1 MNAKAPAIVS
11 LGTVALI
18 DAIKEGSAEA
28 KTELLRR
35 VAKGSRFAV
44 KAARKM
50 GLLADNEAAADPSAD
65 DIVKELKKA
74 AGKK

>member
-35 VAKGSRFAV
+35 VGRA
-44 KAARKM
+44 
-50 GLLADNEAAADPSAD
+50 P
-65 DIVKELKKA
+65 
-74 AGKK
+74 